1 MAVSKQYLEDLLSEL
16 AESEQEKQEQRKEAL
31 VSIVDEISDEI
42 DRQASWYGFTR
53 KEILELLLAE

>member
-1 MAVSKQYLEDLLSEL
+1 MAVSEQYLVDLLSEL
-16 AESEQEKQEQRKEAL
+16 AVSEQEKQEQRKEAL

-53 KEILELLLAE
+53 KEILEALLAE